1 MKPAFQFFGKR
12 PVLAWMLSALMVLS
26 TATSAGAIAGYSNP
40 GPKDVVDQTFSGAYI
55 IDAGAVSGGTNVQ
68 TKNQGLKPYGLI
80 YALIKAE
87 VPVQWVINPNKTD
100 SVTGATLSEV
110 DQVKGNNGVDFT
122 FDCDGSGT
130 AYTSKQYRTGSF
142 VIPADFS
149 FQAKPIIDSWKAN
162 SANAGLVVDGPC
174 TAKTPVL
181 PVFATITS
189 WPRAILDTQNGKVA
203 VEYFNNAGIPAP
215 PTTLDPAN
223 PPAYR
228 YASPAEL
235 TPCDDIYVMPHAD
248 PTWATHSQLLPFV
261 KAGGAFYAS
270 CHAVS
275 EIENLKYPANYATTA
290 LQNKLAMN
298 FLSSGKSDG
307 SDALVHYG
315 SHLEQGTPPYNFYK
329 PSSAAEFISGDG
341 TSVAVLRVGDPV
353 AQFLGTTDA
362 ATQAGSEQIFIPI
375 AGSKWRPTTQIITYD
390 PSQKDATA
398 QGTGPAASVLYG
410 PAFGDPSNGWVM
422 YEGGHSV
429 NKGTAGDVAAQRAF
443 FNFLLLT
450 AIDRRAAGTSAASRT
465 PIVNV
470 TSPTPGTAIAANG
483 SSTIPVKGTA
493 TGGSGSYSY
502 KWSSTCF
509 DTSGNQVTAGTFA
522 NAILPSTTFTKPTVS
537 SGSVNCNIT
546 LQVIDTCGRFSF
558 GYSSVSF
565 SQPADLQVTGTRST
579 SSAVTSSAS
588 LTYTY
593 DVYNAGQT
601 PGTTT
606 SDGQTAISAQLASNV
621 PAGTIFTDA
630 LAYQSNGTT
639 PLSGATC
646 SEFGGTITCDL
657 GDIADEGHVIVKV
670 RVRVDTSV
678 TTAAVK
684 QDTSVSSKSADSDL
698 TNNSVTFTNSRQA
711 VGIKIVYDANKLF
724 VDWTG
729 GNVTYSYFVTNLGTQ
744 ELTSIAVTDNKN
756 ATVTYVSGDT
766 NTDNKLQASEKWI
779 YTSTREI
786 RWNGGSGGSTLN
798 GDPWF
803 SDLTDAYSRQSTAT
817 ATGTDATAGSVSSTD
832 DAVVQIA
839 APGVTATI
847 TPGSQTIASGDNAT
861 FTIKVKN
868 SSNQPVSLS
877 NIDVWTGHDAG
888 GTLVCT
894 YAGQTIT
901 LAAAS
906 PSATYQIPS
915 LAKDEIWT
923 ADCTITGVTG
933 TQGST
938 KTITLAASASNPLK
952 SATLSSSA
960 TGTIAINVPKISIQ
974 KTGTVSTLIR
984 GVDNVLPYQ
993 VVLKNTDTVT
1003 ATSVVLRDTPAAG
1016 MTLGRAHVTYK
1027 SVGGASAT
1035 VYRTGLIA
1043 YDKFVSNASGMGWKT
1058 TSWSGTGSG
1067 VDVITS
1073 ADGTWTNENYSFK
1086 FSPKNNSKTT
1096 SRSVALNG
1104 LDPDHTYLAFECTS
1118 YYSSS
1123 STSKNPK
1130 MTITAQNS
1138 GSSTSSTL
1146 LSSQTCTNSTSQAR
1160 KQVIVKVDSATIK
1173 AATTSGTTLT
1183 FKVANSKDTTASY
1196 FMDDLMV
1203 ISGLVAMD
1211 NFTGGLGSS
1220 SVVASGTGWT
1230 SNLWA
1235 KTGNLSANL
1244 IAQTKYGTDI
1254 EWKPAS
1260 TSTDANPG
1268 IFTRNFT
1275 LSPNSW
1281 QAATLSFTCR
1291 HEAFNSTHD
1300 TLKIR
1305 VNGVEVYSEVNGT
1318 KSGAATASGAY
1329 ASACATYGT
1338 QTNYRNVAIALSSSI
1353 AATSGTLSVAI
1364 EMSGDKYIG
1373 IDDVMLTASPNGS
1386 AIAAHP
1392 DQDLDWVADSTM
1404 AGRWKINL
1412 FDLYANE
1419 VATVTYDATI
1429 LAAATKTT
1437 DLDMKNTASVISSNQ
1452 PSPNASTIS
1461 TPFALSEFTLT
1472 KTASAYNVASGSN
1485 VTFTYVVT
1493 NNGDLP
1499 TSGTAPTLVD
1509 GSTTVTSKNSTE
1521 TVLRPGQ
1528 SWTYTRTVSNL
1539 TADLTEEAVFAGT
1552 TDSGPVNET
1561 ASTTVTVV
1569 TGSITFS
1576 VDHAAQYAYLG
1587 DTVSFLYTVS
1597 NDGNEPVKQVSI
1609 APPFCKTF
1617 KYLSGDSDG
1626 DAELDAP
1633 NTGAGVETWTY
1644 RCVTDVITSNKSS
1657 TTATADANGVTF
1669 GNRLTQ
1675 RTLNISITLI
1685 DPKISITKSARNNSG
1700 SWTTEYTNIN
1710 SANELS
1716 VLPANS
1722 VEYTYKVK
1730 NTSTSTDVFRP
1741 KVNDADCANPTY
1753 VSGGSGVG
1761 DITLSPNEEWTFTC
1775 AAATK
1780 PQTVDA
1786 VAYASAEDQIGGDV
1800 QSDAVSLRIKVVSA
1814 HLLLEVTAE
1823 KEYVKYGESNT
1834 FTYKITND
1842 GELDVTSFT
1851 IPAGICSPLV
1861 GPVQTGTSGTHSNTT
1876 LEIGETWTYTCTKT
1890 NVTTDQL
1897 VEFTV
1902 TDVNSA
1908 SGPTNYTPAPSTV
1921 KAFLIDP
1928 SMTVSAMV
1936 SAYTGGLNGTM
1947 TVAPGT
1953 DIEAALYDTLKYDY
1967 TVSSGATTHSS
1978 SVAGLNTMLINNLY
1992 DGKCANIMAVE
2003 DANGF
2008 NVGDGNA
2015 SANPAIDP
2023 NGQLDPGEQWQFTCS
2038 TDAYTQTA
2046 AVVDTQVEVQAASV
2060 AESFTVRSASVR
2072 VRVAGAV
2079 PTAPLS
2085 GGTTIITGPGLA
2097 PEIKVDPST
2106 IAKKL
2111 TLKVYFK
2118 GDSAKLIATTRA
2130 KLAAFVKKI
2139 KAAGGTPQIYVIG
2152 KVKETADKS
2161 YDIRLSTQRA
2171 VSVANHMK
2179 KLQASGKYKTVAAG
2193 ISPENKAISRRVEIT
2208 VIWPKVATK

>member
-1 MKPAFQFFGKR
+1 MSKSIFSAKR
-12 PVLAWMLSALMVLS
+12 PFLAALLSAVLVFT
-26 TATSAGAIAGYSNP
+26 TATGAGAIAGYGNP
-40 GPKDVVDQTFSGAYI
+40 GAKDPVDQSFSGAYI
-55 IDAGAVSGGTNVQ
+55 IDAGAVSAGTNVQ

-100 SVTGATLSEV
+100 AVTGATLSEV
-110 DQVKGNNGVDFT
+110 DQVNGNNGVDFT
-122 FDCDGSGT
+122 YDCDGTGT
-130 AYTSKQYRTGSF
+130 AYASKKYRTGAF

-162 SANAGLVVDGPC
+162 TLNAGLVVDGPC
-174 TAKTPVL
+174 SAKTPVL

-203 VEYFNNAGIPAP
+203 VDYFNNAGIPAP
-215 PTTLDPAN
+215 PTTIDPTN

-275 EIENLKYPANYATTA
+275 EIENLKYPSTYADTN
-290 LQNKLAMN
+290 LRNKVAMN
-298 FLSSGKSDG
+298 FLSTGKTDG

-315 SHLEQGTPPYNFYK
+315 SHVEQGTPPYNFYK
-329 PSSAAEFISGDG
+329 PSSAAEFIAGDG

-410 PAFGDPSNGWVM
+410 PAFGDAANGWVM
-422 YEGGHSV
+422 YEGGHSL

-450 AIDRRAAGTSAASRT
+450 AIDRREAGTSAASRT
-465 PIVNV
+465 PIVSV
-470 TSPTPGTAIAANG
+470 TSPAPGTAIPANG
-483 SSTIPVKGTA
+483 SATIPVKATA

-502 KWSSTCF
+502 KWASTCF
-509 DTSGNQVTAGTFA
+509 DASGTQVAGGSFA
-522 NAILPSTTFTKPTVS
+522 NAILPSTTFTKPTVA

-558 GYSSVSF
+558 GYSSVTF
-565 SQPADLQVTGTRST
+565 SQPADLQLTGSQSNTGS
-579 SSAVTSSAS
+579 VTSNAS

-593 DVYNAGQT
+593 NIYNAGST
-601 PGTTT
+601 AGGS
-606 SDGQTAISAQLASNV
+606 SDGRVAISAQLAANV
-621 PAGTIFTDA
+621 PAGTIFLDA
-630 LAYQSNGTT
+630 VAYESDGTT
-639 PLSGATC
+639 ILSGASC
-646 SEFGGTITCDL
+646 AEFGGTITCDV
-657 GDIADEGHVIVKV
+657 GDIADEGHVIVKI
-670 RVRVDTSV
+670 RVKVDSTVS
-678 TTAAVK
+678 TAAVK
-684 QDTSVSSKSADSDL
+684 QDASVNSKSADSDL
-698 TNNSVTFTNSRQA
+698 SNNTSTFNNDRKA

-729 GNVTYSYFVTNLGTQ
+729 GSVTYSYFVTNLGSA
-744 ELTSIAVTDNKN
+744 ELSSITVTDDKN
-756 ATVTYVSGDT
+756 NTVSYVSGDT
-766 NTDNKLQASEKWI
+766 NTDNKLQASEKWV
-779 YTSTREI
+779 YTSSREI
-786 RWNGGSGGSTLN
+786 KWNGSSNGSVVNGS
-798 GDPWF
+798 PWF
-803 SDLTDAYSRQSTAT
+803 SDFTDVYSRQSTAT

-839 APGVTATI
+839 APGITASV
-847 TPGSQTIASGDNAT
+847 TPGSQIVASGDNAS
-861 FTIKVKN
+861 FTIKVQN
-868 SSNQPVSLS
+868 SSNQAVTLS
-877 NIDVWTGHDAG
+877 NIKVWTGHNAG
-888 GTLVCT
+888 GTLLCKH
-894 YAGQTIT
+894 AGQEIT

-906 PSATYQIPS
+906 PSTTYQIPT
-915 LAKDEIWT
+915 LAKGEIWT

-933 TQGST
+933 TQGSS
-938 KTITLAASASNPLK
+938 KGIDLSAEAANPLK
-952 SATLSSSA
+952 SGSLTSSA
-960 TGTIAINVPKISIQ
+960 TGTISINVPKITIQ
-974 KTGTVSTLIR
+974 KTGSVATLTR
-984 GVDNVLPYQ
+984 GIDNVLPYQ
-993 VVLKNTDTVT
+993 VVLKNTDSIT

-1016 MTLGRAHVTYK
+1016 MTLGKAHVTYK
-1027 SVGGASAT
+1027 SVGGAAAT

-1043 YDKFVSNASGMGWKT
+1043 YDKFVSNSSGTGWKT
-1058 TSWSGTGSG
+1058 NWSGTGSG

-1073 ADGTWTNENYSFK
+1073 ADSNWTNENYVFK
-1086 FSPKNNSKTT
+1086 FAPKNNSKTT
-1096 SRSVALNG
+1096 SRSIALNG
-1104 LDPDHTYLAFECTS
+1104 LDPDHTYIAFECTS

-1123 STSKNPK
+1123 SSSKNPK

-1138 GSSTSSTL
+1138 GSGTTTTL
-1146 LSSQTCTNSTSQAR
+1146 LSSKTCTNSSSQAR
-1160 KQVIVKVDSATIK
+1160 NQVIVPIDSATIK
-1173 AATTSGTTLT
+1173 AATSSGTTIT

-1196 FMDDLMV
+1196 FMDDLSV

-1220 SVVASGTGWT
+1220 SVVASGTGWASST
-1230 SNLWA
+1230 WA
-1235 KTGNLSANL
+1235 TTGNLKANL
-1244 IAQTKYGTDI
+1244 IAQNKYGTDI

-1260 TSTDANPG
+1260 SSTDANAG
-1268 IFTRNFT
+1268 ILTRNFT
-1275 LSPNSW
+1275 LSANSW

-1291 HEAFNSTHD
+1291 HEAFNSSQD

-1305 VNGVEVYSEVNGT
+1305 VNGTEVYSEVNTVKTGP
-1318 KSGAATASGAY
+1318 ATAAGAY
-1329 ASACATYGT
+1329 SSSCATYGT
-1338 QTNYRNVAIALSSSI
+1338 QSNYRNVAIALSSTVA
-1353 AATSGTLSVAI
+1353 AATGTMSVAI

-1392 DQDLDWVADSTM
+1392 DQDLVWVADSTM

-1412 FDLYANE
+1412 VDLYSNE
-1419 VATVTYDATI
+1419 VATVTYDATV
-1429 LAAATKTT
+1429 LAADTKTT
-1437 DLDMKNTASVISSNQ
+1437 DLDMKNTASVIAGNQ
-1452 PSPNASTIS
+1452 TSPNASTIS
-1461 TPFALSEFTLT
+1461 TPFALSVFSIT
-1472 KTASAYNVASGSN
+1472 KTASAYSVASGSN
-1485 VTFTYVVT
+1485 VTFTYVVK

-1499 TSGTAPTLVD
+1499 TSGTEPALVD
-1509 GSTTVTSKNSTE
+1509 GSTTVTTKDTTA
-1521 TVLRPGQ
+1521 TVLRPGDT
-1528 SWTYTRTVSNL
+1528 WTFTRTVSNL
-1539 TADLTEEAVFAGT
+1539 TADLTEEAVFSGT
-1552 TDSGPVNET
+1552 TDSGPFSET

-1569 TGSITFS
+1569 SGSITFS

-1587 DTVSFLYTVS
+1587 DQVTFLYTVS

-1617 KYLSGDSDG
+1617 KYVSGDIDG
-1626 DAELDAP
+1626 DAELDSA
-1633 NTGAGVETWTY
+1633 NAGSGVETWTY
-1644 RCVTDVITSNKSS
+1644 RCVTDAITTDKSV
-1657 TTATADANGVTF
+1657 TAATANANGTTF
-1669 GNRLTQ
+1669 GNKLTQ
-1675 RTLNISITLI
+1675 KTLNISITLI
-1685 DPKISITKSARNNSG
+1685 DPKLTITKSARNNSG
-1700 SWTTEYTNIN
+1700 SWSAYYTDIN
-1710 SANELS
+1710 SANELI
-1716 VLPANS
+1716 VQPANS

-1730 NTSTSTDVFRP
+1730 NTSTSSDVIRP

-1753 VSGGSGVG
+1753 VSGGSGSSDV
-1761 DITLSPNEEWTFTC
+1761 TLSPNEEWTFTC
-1775 AAATK
+1775 SAASK
-1780 PQTVDA
+1780 SQTIDA
-1786 VAYASAEDQIGGDV
+1786 IAYASGEDQIGGDV
-1800 QSDAVSLRIKVVSA
+1800 QSDAVSLRIKVVAA

-1834 FTYKITND
+1834 YTYKITND
-1842 GELDVTSFT
+1842 GELDITSFT
-1851 IPAGICSPLV
+1851 IPNGVCSPLV
-1861 GPVQTGTSGTHSNTT
+1861 GPVQTGTSGSHSNTV
-1876 LEIGETWTYTCTKT
+1876 LEIGETWTYTCTQT

-1897 VEFTV
+1897 VEFSLTG
-1902 TDVNSA
+1902 VNSA
-1908 SGPTNYTPAPSTV
+1908 GGATNYTPAPSAT
-1921 KAFLIDP
+1921 KAFVIDP
-1928 SMTVSAMV
+1928 TMTVSALV

-1978 SVAGLNTMLINNLY
+1978 SVAGLNTMLINNLL
-1992 DGKCANIMAVE
+1992 DGKCANIIAVE
-2003 DANGF
+2003 DSLGY

-2015 SANPAIDP
+2015 TSNPPIDP
-2023 NGQLDPGEQWQFTCS
+2023 NGQLDPGEQWKFTCS

-2046 AVVDTQVEVQAASV
+2046 AVVDSQVEVQAASV
-2060 AESFTVRSASVR
+2060 AESFTIRAASLR

-2079 PTAPLS
+2079 PTVPLS

-2097 PEIKVDPST
+2097 PDIEAAPGTYS
-2106 IAKKL
+2106 KKL

-2118 GDSAKLIATTRA
+2118 GDSAKLIAATKA
-2130 KLAAFVKKI
+2130 KIAAFVKKI
-2139 KAAGGTPQIYVIG
+2139 KAAGGTPSISVIG

-2171 VSVANHMK
+2171 VNVANQMK
-2179 KLQASGKYKTVAAG
+2179 LLKASGKYKTVAAG

-2208 VIWPKVATK
+2208 AIWPKTATK

>member
-1 MKPAFQFFGKR
+1 MKQSSLLTSKR
-12 PVLAWMLSALMVLS
+12 PALAWLLSAVMVLT
-26 TATSAGAIAGYSNP
+26 TATSAGAIAGYGNP
-40 GPKDVVDQTFSGAYI
+40 GAKDVVDQSFSGAYI
-55 IDAGAVSGGTNVQ
+55 IDAGAVTNGTNVQ

-100 SVTGATLSEV
+100 AVTGATLSEV
-110 DQVKGNNGVDFT
+110 DQVSGNNGVDFT

-130 AYTSKQYRTGSF
+130 AYLSKKYRTGAF

-162 SANAGLVVDGPC
+162 SSNSGLVVDGPC

-215 PTTLDPAN
+215 PTIIDPAN

-228 YASPAEL
+228 YASPSEL

-290 LQNKLAMN
+290 LQNKVAMN
-298 FLSSGKSDG
+298 FLSTGNANQT
-307 SDALVHYG
+307 DALVHYG
-315 SHLEQGTPPYNFYK
+315 SHVEQGTPPYNFYK
-329 PSSAAEFISGDG
+329 PSSAAEYMAGGG

-375 AGSKWRPTTQIITYD
+375 SGSKWRPTTQIITYD
-390 PSQKDATA
+390 PSQKDSTA
-398 QGTGPAASVLYG
+398 QATGPAASVLYG
-410 PAFGDPSNGWVM
+410 PAFGDTANGWVM
-422 YEGGHSV
+422 YEGGHSL

-450 AIDRRAAGTSAASRT
+450 AIDRREAGTSASSRT

-483 SSTIPVKGTA
+483 SSSIPVKGTA

-509 DTSGNQVTAGTFA
+509 NSAGTQVTSGTFA

-565 SQPADLQVTGTRST
+565 SQPADLQVTGSRST
-579 SSAVTSSAS
+579 SNAVTSNAS
-588 LTYTY
+588 VTYTY

-601 PGTTT
+601 PGTV
-606 SDGQTAISAQLASNV
+606 DGQTALAGQLASNV

-630 LAYQSNGTT
+630 VAYQSDGTT
-639 PLSGATC
+639 PLQGATC
-646 SEFGGTITCDL
+646 NEFGGTITCDL
-657 GDIADEGHVIVKV
+657 GDIADESHVIVKI
-670 RVRVDTSV
+670 RVRVDSSVSTSP
-678 TTAAVK
+678 VK
-684 QDTSVSSKSADSDL
+684 QETSVSSKSADSDP
-698 TNNSVTFTNSRQA
+698 TNNSVNLENSRQA
-711 VGIKIVYDANKLF
+711 VGIKIIYDANKLF

-729 GNVTYSYFVTNLGTQ
+729 GSVTYSYKVTNLGSSA
-744 ELTSIAVTDNKN
+744 LSSIAVTDNKN

-766 NTDNKLQASEKWI
+766 NTNNQLENSETWI
-779 YTSTREI
+779 YTSAREI
-786 RWNGGSGGSTLN
+786 RWNGGSAGSTLN

-817 ATGTDATAGSVSSTD
+817 ATGTDATAGPVSSTD

-839 APGVTATI
+839 ALGVTATI
-847 TPGSQTIASGDNAT
+847 TPGSQTVASGDNAT
-861 FTIKVKN
+861 FTIKVNN
-868 SSNQPVSLS
+868 SSNKPVTLS
-877 NIDVWTGHDAG
+877 NINVWTGHDSG

-894 YAGQTIT
+894 HAGQVITI
-901 LAAAS
+901 AASS

-915 LAKDEIWT
+915 LAKDEIWS

-933 TQGST
+933 VQGSS
-938 KTITLAASASNPLK
+938 KTIILSAAATNPLK
-952 SATLSSSA
+952 TGNLTSSA
-960 TGTIAINVPKISIQ
+960 SGTIAINVPKISIQ
-974 KTGTVSTLIR
+974 KTGTVATLTR
-984 GVDNVLPYQ
+984 GVDNILPYQ
-993 VVLKNTDTVT
+993 VVVKNTDTVT
-1003 ATSVVLRDTPAAG
+1003 ATSVVLRDTPAVG
-1016 MTLGRAHVTYK
+1016 MTLGKAHVTYK
-1027 SVGGASAT
+1027 SVGGAAAT

-1043 YDKFVSNASGMGWKT
+1043 YDKFVSNSTGQGWKNT
-1058 TSWSGTGSG
+1058 WQGTGSG
-1067 VDVITS
+1067 ADVITS
-1073 ADGTWTNENYSFK
+1073 ADSTWTNESYVFK
-1086 FSPKNNSKTT
+1086 FSPKNNSKSTN
-1096 SRSVALNG
+1096 RSIALNG
-1104 LDPDHTYLAFECTS
+1104 LDPDHTYLSFECVS

-1123 STSKNPK
+1123 SSSKNPK
-1130 MTITAQNS
+1130 MTIKAQNS
-1138 GSSTSSTL
+1138 GSSTSTTL
-1146 LSSQTCTNSTSQAR
+1146 LSSKTCSGSSSQTR
-1160 KQVIVKVDSATIK
+1160 KQVIVQIPSAVIK
-1173 AATTSGTTLT
+1173 AATSSGTTLT
-1183 FKVANSKDTTASY
+1183 FTASNSKDTTASY

-1203 ISGLVAMD
+1203 TSGLVAMD
-1211 NFTGGLGSS
+1211 NFSGGLGSA
-1220 SVVASGTGWT
+1220 SVVASGTGWS
-1230 SNLWA
+1230 SNVWA
-1235 KTGNLSANL
+1235 KTGSLSANL
-1244 IAQTKYGTDI
+1244 VAQPKNGTDI

-1260 TSTDANPG
+1260 STDASSG
-1268 IFTRNFT
+1268 IITRNFT

-1291 HEAFNSTHD
+1291 HDSFNSSHD

-1305 VNGVEVYSEVNGT
+1305 VNGTEVYSEVNAT
-1318 KSGAATASGAY
+1318 KSGPASAAGVY
-1329 ASACATYGT
+1329 ASSCATYGT
-1338 QTNYRNVAIALSSSI
+1338 QTNFRNVAIALSSTV
-1353 AATSGTLSVAI
+1353 AAANGTMSVAI

-1373 IDDVMLTASPNGS
+1373 IDDVILTASPNGS

-1392 DQDLDWVADSTM
+1392 DQDIDWSPDSSM
-1404 AGRWKINL
+1404 PGRWKLNL
-1412 FDLYANE
+1412 VDLYSNE
-1419 VATVTYDATI
+1419 AATITYDATVF
-1429 LAAATKTT
+1429 AADTATA
-1437 DLDMKNTASVISSNQ
+1437 DLDLKNTASVISSNQ
-1452 PSPNASTIS
+1452 PQPNASTIS
-1461 TPFALSEFTLT
+1461 TPFALSVFSLT
-1472 KTASAYNVASGSN
+1472 KTASSYSVATGSE
-1485 VTFTYVVT
+1485 VTFTYLVT

-1499 TSGTAPTLVD
+1499 TTGTPPTLVD
-1509 GSTTVTSKNSTE
+1509 GTTTVTSKDSTE

-1552 TDSGPVNET
+1552 TDSGPINET

-1569 TGSITFS
+1569 SGSITFA

-1587 DTVSFLYTVS
+1587 DVVTFLYTVS
-1597 NDGNEPVKQVSI
+1597 NNGNEPVKQVSI

-1617 KYLSGDSDG
+1617 KYLSGDTDL
-1626 DAELDAP
+1626 DAELDAA

-1644 RCVTDVITSNKSS
+1644 RCVTDVITSDKTS
-1657 TTATADANGVTF
+1657 TAATADANGVTF

-1685 DPKISITKSARNNSG
+1685 DPKITITKSARNNSG
-1700 SWTTEYTNIN
+1700 SWTTAYTNIN

-1753 VSGGSGVG
+1753 VSGGSGSG

-1800 QSDAVSLRIKVVSA
+1800 QSDAISLRIKVVSA

-1861 GPVQTGTSGTHSNTT
+1861 GPVQTGTTGTHSNTT
-1876 LEIGETWTYTCTKT
+1876 LEIGETWTYTCIKSS
-1890 NVTTDQL
+1890 VTTDQL

-1928 SMTVSAMV
+1928 TMTVSALV

-1947 TVAPGT
+1947 TVAPGV
-1953 DIEAALYDTLKYDY
+1953 DIEAALFDTLKYDY
-1967 TVSSGATTHSS
+1967 KVSSGATTHSS
-1978 SVAGLNTMLINNLY
+1978 SVAGLNTMLINNLS

-2003 DANGF
+2003 DSQGY

-2015 SANPAIDP
+2015 TSSPPIDP

-2046 AVVDTQVEVQAASV
+2046 AVVDSQVEVQAASV
-2060 AESFTVRSASVR
+2060 AESFTIRAASVR
-2072 VRVAGAV
+2072 IRVAGAI

-2097 PEIKVDPST
+2097 PDVEALPGTYS
-2106 IAKKL
+2106 KKL
-2111 TLKVYFK
+2111 TLKVYFT
-2118 GDSAKLIATTRA
+2118 GDSAKLIAATKA
-2130 KLAAFVKKI
+2130 KIAAFVKKI
-2139 KAAGGTPQIYVIG
+2139 KASGGKPSITVIG
-2152 KVKETADKS
+2152 KVKETVDKS

-2171 VSVANHMK
+2171 LNVAKEMK
-2179 KLQASGKYKTVAAG
+2179 RLKALGVYKTVAAG

-2208 VIWPKVATK
+2208 AIWPKVPTK